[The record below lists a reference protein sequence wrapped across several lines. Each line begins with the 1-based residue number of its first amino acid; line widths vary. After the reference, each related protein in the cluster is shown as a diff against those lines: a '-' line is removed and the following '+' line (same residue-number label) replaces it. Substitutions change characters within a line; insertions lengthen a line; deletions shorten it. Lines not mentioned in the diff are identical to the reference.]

1 MSYFLWNAAPDEQL
15 RELAASGKLHDSID
29 SEVDRMIDDAQ
40 FEQFTSEF
48 VSQWLQLDKFEVV
61 EIDRGQ
67 FPKLTRDT
75 KRQLRREPVELV
87 QFLIRNNL
95 PLRNLI
101 QLEFQ
106 RLSKRLRDSS
116 VDEEPPQ
123 NRTHLRSGLRGR
135 SNSQRPRSRR

>member
-1 MSYFLWNAAPDEQL
+1 
-15 RELAASGKLHDSID
+15 
-29 SEVDRMIDDAQ
+29 MIDDAQ

-87 QFLIRNNL
+87 QFLIRKNL

-101 QLEFQ
+101 HSEFIVANEVVASYYDLGDQ
-106 RLSKRLRDSS
+106 TEDGFDF
-116 VDEEPPQ
+116 VAVP
-123 NRTHLRSGLRGR
+123 H
-135 SNSQRPRSRR
+135 RRKNLGGVLTNAGILTG